1 MSEYTP
7 EDIIKY
13 SMSGD
18 GARVKDAIQGGL
30 SNKVS
35 KSLDAKRAEV
45 AQSMFTAST
54 SQQVEKPEV
63 ADTFVATAEKEGIQS
78 AETPE
83 TVKT

>member
-18 GARVKDAIQGGL
+18 GARVKDAIQGVL

-54 SQQVEKPEV
+54 
-63 ADTFVATAEKEGIQS
+63 
-78 AETPE
+78 
-83 TVKT
+83 

>member
-7 EDIIKY
+7 EAIIKY

-18 GARVKDAIQGGL
+18 GARVKDAIQGVL

-35 KSLDAKRAEV
+35 KSLEAKRAEV
-45 AQSMFTAST
+45 AQSMFTAGT
-54 SQQVEKPEV
+54 SQVEKPEV
-63 ADTFVATAEKEGIQS
+63 ADTFAATAEKEGIQT

>member
-18 GARVKDAIQGGL
+18 GARVKDAIQGVL

-35 KSLDAKRAEV
+35 KSLEAKRAEV
-45 AQSMFTAST
+45 AQSMFTAGT
-54 SQQVEKPEV
+54 SQVEKPEV
-63 ADTFVATAEKEGIQS
+63 ADTFVATAGKEGIQS

>member
-18 GARVKDAIQGGL
+18 GARVKDAIQGVL

-35 KSLDAKRAEV
+35 KSLEAKRAEV
-45 AQSMFTAST
+45 AQSMFTAGT
-54 SQQVEKPEV
+54 SQVEKPEI
-63 ADTFVATAEKEGIQS
+63 ADTFVATAEKEGIQT

-83 TVKT
+83 TVIT